1 MEYYQAIGDPKGTL
15 LMRYFVT
22 EDEEVRA
29 KALPEVQ
36 HAMENL
42 VIQSSAWPDRAPV
55 LSADNHSR
63 SSLCFLNLE
72 QPGTMARAQIG
83 RVNWQV

>member
-1 MEYYQAIGDPKGTL
+1 MEDEEIMEYYQAIGDPKGTL

-42 VIQSSAWPDRAPV
+42 VSVTIQLTL
-55 LSADNHSR
+55 LS
-63 SSLCFLNLE
+63 
-72 QPGTMARAQIG
+72 
-83 RVNWQV
+83 

>member
-42 VIQSSAWPDRAPV
+42 VIQSSAWPD
-55 LSADNHSR
+55 
-63 SSLCFLNLE
+63 
-72 QPGTMARAQIG
+72 
-83 RVNWQV
+83 